1 MNKKFIYESGGIKMR
16 SKKLKLMVGALL
28 VTMVGATFVGC
39 GSNSSEGENNTASN
53 KDSVTISISGSTS
66 VGPLMEKIQE
76 KYEEENN
83 NITLEIQ
90 QNGSGAGIKDVISG
104 ISEIGMSSREL
115 KDEEK
120 TSVQGT
126 TVAYDGIA
134 LLVNPEN
141 TVKNISLEDVK
152 KIYTGEITNWKD
164 LGGDDSP
171 IVVVS
176 REEGSGTRDAFQ
188 EIVGYESEE
197 LTKDATISDGSGAV
211 KTTVAGN
218 KNAIGFASFEYI
230 DNTVKA
236 LNVNDVEPTAE
247 NVKAGDYKISRP
259 FILVTKED
267 SLTENGQKLIDFVL
281 STEGQQIV
289 EENKLITIE

>member
-1 MNKKFIYESGGIKMR
+1 MR

-39 GSNSSEGENNTASN
+39 GSNESAEGDKSGSGAI
-53 KDSVTISISGSTS
+53 TISISGSTS

-76 KYEEENN
+76 KYEAENSN
-83 NITLEIQ
+83 VTLEIQ
-90 QNGSGAGIKDVISG
+90 QNASGAGIKDVISG
-104 ISEIGMSSREL
+104 ISEVGMSSREL
-115 KDEEK
+115 KDDEK
-120 TSVQGT
+120 TSVQGSI
-126 TVAYDGIA
+126 VAYDGIA

-141 TVKNISLEDVK
+141 SVKNISLEDVK
-152 KIYTGEITNWKD
+152 KIYTGEITNWKE

-197 LTKDATISDGSGAV
+197 LVKDATISDGSGAV

-230 DNTVKA
+230 DDTVAA
-236 LNVNDVEPTAE
+236 LNIDDVEPTAD
-247 NVKAGDYKISRP
+247 NVKAGSYKISRP

-267 SLTENGQKLIDFVL
+267 SLTEEGQKLIDFVL
-281 STEGQQIV
+281 SAEGQQIV
-289 EENKLITIE
+289 GENKLITIE

>member
-1 MNKKFIYESGGIKMR
+1 MR
-16 SKKLKLMVGALL
+16 SKKLKLIVGALL
-28 VTMVGATFVGC
+28 VTMLGATFVGC
-39 GSNSSEGENNTASN
+39 GSSSSNDNNTDSS
-53 KDSVTISISGSTS
+53 KDSITISISGSTS

-76 KYEEENN
+76 KYEEENGN
-83 NITLEIQ
+83 TTLEIQ

-115 KDEEK
+115 KDDEK

-126 TVAYDGIA
+126 IVAYDGIA

-141 TVKNISLEDVK
+141 PVKNISLEDVK
-152 KIYTGEITNWKD
+152 KIYTGKITNWKE
-164 LGGDDSP
+164 LGGDDSA

-197 LTKDATISDGSGAV
+197 LIKDATISDGSGAV
-211 KTTVAGN
+211 KTIVAGN
-218 KNAIGFASFEYI
+218 KNAIGFASFEFI

-236 LNVNDVEPTAE
+236 LEIDDVAPTAE
-247 NVKAGDYKISRP
+247 NVKAGEYKISRP
-259 FILVTKED
+259 YILVTKEG
-267 SLTENGQKLIDFVL
+267 SLTEEGQNLIGFVL
-281 STEGQQIV
+281 SAEGQQIV

>member
-1 MNKKFIYESGGIKMR
+1 MR

-39 GSNSSEGENNTASN
+39 GSNSSEGKNNTASN
-53 KDSVTISISGSTS
+53 GGSVTISISGSTS

-83 NITLEIQ
+83 NVTLEIQ

-152 KIYTGEITNWKD
+152 KIYTGEITNWKE

-188 EIVGYESEE
+188 EIVGYKSEE

-236 LNVNDVEPTAE
+236 LSVNDIEPTAE

-267 SLTENGQKLIDFVL
+267 TLTENGQKLMDFVL

-289 EENKLITIE
+289 EENKLITID

>member
-1 MNKKFIYESGGIKMR
+1 MR

-28 VTMVGATFVGC
+28 VTMIGATFVGC
-39 GSNSSEGENNTASN
+39 GSNAEGNNTASS
-53 KDSVTISISGSTS
+53 KDAITISISGSTS

-76 KYEEENN
+76 KYEEENSN
-83 NITLEIQ
+83 VILEIQ

-120 TSVQGT
+120 ESVQGT
-126 TVAYDGIA
+126 IVAYDGIA
-134 LLVNPEN
+134 LLVNPN
-141 TVKNISLEDVK
+141 NPVKNISLEDVK
-152 KIYTGEITNWKD
+152 KIYTGEITNWKE
-164 LGGDDSP
+164 LGGDDAP

-197 LTKDATISDGSGAV
+197 LLKDATISDGSGAV

-230 DNTVKA
+230 DDTVSA
-236 LNVNDVEPTAE
+236 LSIDGVEPTAE
-247 NVKAGDYKISRP
+247 NVKAGSYKLSRP

-267 SLTENGQKLIDFVL
+267 SLTENGQKLIDFAL
-281 STEGQQIV
+281 SAEGQQIV
-289 EENKLITIE
+289 EENKLITLE

>member
-1 MNKKFIYESGGIKMR
+1 MR

-39 GSNSSEGENNTASN
+39 GSNESAEGDKAGSGA
-53 KDSVTISISGSTS
+53 VTISISGSTS
-66 VGPLMEKIQE
+66 VGPLMEKVQE
-76 KYEEENN
+76 IYEEEISNV
-83 NITLEIQ
+83 TLEIQ
-90 QNGSGAGIKDVISG
+90 QNGSGAGIKDVIG
-104 ISEIGMSSREL
+104 GVSEIGMSSREL

-120 TSVQGT
+120 GSVEGT
-126 TVAYDGIA
+126 TIAYDGIA
-134 LLVNPEN
+134 LLVNPNN

-164 LGGDDSP
+164 LGGEDAP

-197 LTKDATISDGSGAV
+197 LTKDASISDGSGAV

-230 DNTVKA
+230 DDTVSA
-236 LNVNDVEPTAE
+236 LSVNDVEPTAE

-259 FILVTKED
+259 FLLVTSKD
-267 SLTENGQKLIDFVL
+267 TLTDEGQKLIDFVL
-281 STEGQQIV
+281 SSEGQQIV
-289 EENKLITIE
+289 KDNKLITIE

>member
-1 MNKKFIYESGGIKMR
+1 MR

-39 GSNSSEGENNTASN
+39 GSNGSEGEDNNTASN
-53 KDSVTISISGSTS
+53 KDAVTISISGSTS

-76 KYEEENN
+76 KYEADNN
-83 NITLEIQ
+83 NVTLEIQ
-90 QNGSGAGIKDVISG
+90 QNGSGAGIKDVIG
-104 ISEIGMSSREL
+104 GVSEIGMSSREL

-120 TSVQGT
+120 GQVEGT
-126 TVAYDGIA
+126 TIAYDGIA
-134 LLVNPEN
+134 LLVNPN
-141 TVKNISLEDVK
+141 NSVKNITLEEVK
-152 KIYTGEITNWKD
+152 KIYTGEITNWKE
-164 LGGDDSP
+164 LGGEDKP

-218 KNAIGFASFEYI
+218 ENAIGFASFEYI
-230 DNTVKA
+230 DNTVSA
-236 LNVNDVEPTAE
+236 LSVDNVEPTAE
-247 NVKAGDYKISRP
+247 NVKAGEYKISRP
-259 FILVTKED
+259 FLLVTKED
-267 SLTENGQKLIDFVL
+267 TLTENGKALIDFVL
-281 STEGQQIV
+281 SSEGQQIV
-289 EENKLITIE
+289 ADNKLITLE

>member
-1 MNKKFIYESGGIKMR
+1 MR

-289 EENKLITIE
+289 EENKSITIE

>member
-1 MNKKFIYESGGIKMR
+1 MR

-39 GSNSSEGENNTASN
+39 GSNESAEGDNLSSGAGA
-53 KDSVTISISGSTS
+53 VTISISGSTS

-76 KYEEENN
+76 KYEEENSN
-83 NITLEIQ
+83 VTLEIQ
-90 QNGSGAGIKDVISG
+90 QNGSGAGIKDVVG
-104 ISEIGMSSREL
+104 GVSEIGMSSREL

-120 TSVQGT
+120 TSVEGT
-126 TVAYDGIA
+126 TIAYDGIA
-134 LLVNPEN
+134 LLVNPKN

-152 KIYTGEITNWKD
+152 KIYTGEITNWKE
-164 LGGDDSP
+164 LGGEDSP

-197 LTKDATISDGSGAV
+197 LTKDASISDGSGAV

-218 KNAIGFASFEYI
+218 VNAVGFASFEYI
-230 DNTVKA
+230 DDTVSA
-236 LNVNDVEPTAE
+236 LSIDDVEPTAE

-259 FILVTKED
+259 FMLVTTKD
-267 SLTENGQKLIDFVL
+267 NLTDEGQKLIDFIL
-281 STEGQQIV
+281 SSEGQQIV
-289 EENKLITIE
+289 ADNKLITIE

>member
-1 MNKKFIYESGGIKMR
+1 MR

-197 LTKDATISDGSGAV
+197 LTKDAAISDGSGAV

>member
-1 MNKKFIYESGGIKMR
+1 MR
-16 SKKLKLMVGALL
+16 SKKLKLIVGAML

-39 GSNSSEGENNTASN
+39 GSSEGANSDSNVAS
-53 KDSVTISISGSTS
+53 ISISGSTS
-66 VGPLMEKIQE
+66 VGPLMEKVQE
-76 KYEEENN
+76 KYEENN
-83 NITLEIQ
+83 SVILEIQ

-120 TSVQGT
+120 NSVEAT

-141 TVKNISLEDVK
+141 KVKNISLEDVK
-152 KIYTGEITNWKD
+152 NVYTGKITNWKE
-164 LGGDDSP
+164 LGGEDAP
-171 IVVVS
+171 IVVIS

-188 EIVGYESEE
+188 EIVGYKSEE
-197 LTKDATISDGSGAV
+197 LTKEATISDGSGAV

-230 DNTVKA
+230 DETVSA
-236 LNVNDVEPTAE
+236 LNVNDVEPTAD
-247 NVKAGDYKISRP
+247 NVKGGQYKISRP
-259 FILVTKED
+259 FLLVTKSD
-267 SLTENGQKLIDFVL
+267 SVTENGQKLIDYVL
-281 STEGQQIV
+281 SPEGQQIV
-289 EENKLITIE
+289 ADNKLITVE

>member
-1 MNKKFIYESGGIKMR
+1 MR

-39 GSNSSEGENNTASN
+39 GSNGSSDNNTASN
-53 KDSVTISISGSTS
+53 KDATTISISGSTS
-66 VGPLMEKIQE
+66 IGPLMEKIQE
-76 KYEEENN
+76 KYEEENSGV
-83 NITLEIQ
+83 TLEIQ

-115 KDEEK
+115 KDDEK

-126 TVAYDGIA
+126 IVAYDGIA

-141 TVKNISLEDVK
+141 PVKNISLEDVK
-152 KIYTGEITNWKD
+152 KIYTGEITNWKE
-164 LGGDDSP
+164 LGGDDST

-197 LTKDATISDGSGAV
+197 LLKDATISDGSGAV

-230 DNTVKA
+230 DNTVSA
-236 LNVNDVEPTAE
+236 LNINDVEPTAD
-247 NVKAGDYKISRP
+247 NVKSGDYKLSRP

-281 STEGQQIV
+281 SAEGQQIV

>member
-1 MNKKFIYESGGIKMR
+1 MR
-16 SKKLKLMVGALL
+16 SKRLKLMVGAVL
-28 VTMVGATFVGC
+28 VTMIGATFVGC
-39 GSNSSEGENNTASN
+39 GSNEDNNKASN
-53 KDSVTISISGSTS
+53 GDSVTISISGSTS

-76 KYEEENN
+76 KYEEENSN
-83 NITLEIQ
+83 VTLEIQ

-134 LLVNPEN
+134 LLVNPN
-141 TVKNISLEDVK
+141 NPVKNISLDDVR
-152 KIYTGEITNWKD
+152 KIYTGEITNWKE
-164 LGGDDSP
+164 LGGKDSP

-188 EIVGYESEE
+188 EIVGYKSEE
-197 LTKDATISDGSGAV
+197 LKKDATISDGSGAV

-218 KNAIGFASFEYI
+218 ENAIGFASFEYI
-230 DNTVKA
+230 DNTVSA
-236 LNVNDVEPTAE
+236 LSVNDVEPTAE
-247 NVKAGDYKISRP
+247 NVKAGQYKISRP

-267 SLTENGQKLIDFVL
+267 TLTEEGQKLIDFVL
-281 STEGQQIV
+281 SNEGQQIV
-289 EENKLITIE
+289 EENKLITID

>member
-1 MNKKFIYESGGIKMR
+1 MR

-39 GSNSSEGENNTASN
+39 GSNSSEGKNNTASN
-53 KDSVTISISGSTS
+53 GGSVTISISGSTS

-83 NITLEIQ
+83 NVTLEIQ

-134 LLVNPEN
+134 LLVNTEN
-141 TVKNISLEDVK
+141 PVSNISLEDVK
-152 KIYTGEITNWKD
+152 KRYTGEITNWKE

-188 EIVGYESEE
+188 EIVGYKSEE

-236 LNVNDVEPTAE
+236 LSVNDIEPTAE

-267 SLTENGQKLIDFVL
+267 TLTENGQKLMDFVL

-289 EENKLITIE
+289 EENKLITID

>member
-1 MNKKFIYESGGIKMR
+1 MR
-16 SKKLKLMVGALL
+16 SKKLKLMVGTLL

-39 GSNSSEGENNTASN
+39 GSNSSEGKNNTASN
-53 KDSVTISISGSTS
+53 GGSVTISISGSTS

-83 NITLEIQ
+83 NVTLEIQ

-134 LLVNPEN
+134 LLVNTEN
-141 TVKNISLEDVK
+141 PVSNISLEDVK
-152 KIYTGEITNWKD
+152 KIYTGEITNWKE

-188 EIVGYESEE
+188 EIVGYKSEE

-236 LNVNDVEPTAE
+236 LSVNDIEPTAE

-267 SLTENGQKLIDFVL
+267 TLTENGQKLMDFVL

-289 EENKLITIE
+289 EENKLITID

>member
-1 MNKKFIYESGGIKMR
+1 MR

-28 VTMVGATFVGC
+28 VTMIGATFVGC
-39 GSNSSEGENNTASN
+39 GSNEDNNKASN
-53 KDSVTISISGSTS
+53 GDSVTISISGSTS

-76 KYEEENN
+76 KYEEENSN
-83 NITLEIQ
+83 VTLEIQ

-134 LLVNPEN
+134 LLVNPN
-141 TVKNISLEDVK
+141 NPVKNISLDDVR
-152 KIYTGEITNWKD
+152 KIYTGEITNWKE
-164 LGGDDSP
+164 LGGKDSP

-188 EIVGYESEE
+188 EIVGYKSEE
-197 LTKDATISDGSGAV
+197 LKKDATISDGSGAV

-218 KNAIGFASFEYI
+218 ENAIGFASFEYI
-230 DNTVKA
+230 DNTVSA
-236 LNVNDVEPTAE
+236 LSVNDVEPTAE
-247 NVKAGDYKISRP
+247 NVKAGQYKISRP

-267 SLTENGQKLIDFVL
+267 TLTEEGQKLIDFVL
-281 STEGQQIV
+281 SNEGQQIV
-289 EENKLITIE
+289 

>member
-1 MNKKFIYESGGIKMR
+1 MR
-16 SKKLKLMVGALL
+16 SKKLKLIVGAML

-39 GSNSSEGENNTASN
+39 GSSEGANSDSNVAS
-53 KDSVTISISGSTS
+53 ISISGSTS
-66 VGPLMEKIQE
+66 VGPLMEKVQE
-76 KYEEENN
+76 KYEENN
-83 NITLEIQ
+83 SVILEIQ

-120 TSVQGT
+120 NSVEAT

-141 TVKNISLEDVK
+141 KVKNISLEDVK
-152 KIYTGEITNWKD
+152 NVYTGKITNWKE
-164 LGGDDSP
+164 LGGEDAP
-171 IVVVS
+171 IVVIS

-188 EIVGYESEE
+188 EIVGYKSEE
-197 LTKDATISDGSGAV
+197 LTKEATISDGSGAV

-230 DNTVKA
+230 DNTVSA
-236 LNVNDVEPTAE
+236 LSVNDVEPTAD
-247 NVKAGDYKISRP
+247 NVKVGQYKISRP
-259 FILVTKED
+259 FLLVTKSD
-267 SLTENGQKLIDFVL
+267 SVTENGQKLIDYVL
-281 STEGQQIV
+281 SPEGQQIV
-289 EENKLITIE
+289 ADNKLITVE

>member
-1 MNKKFIYESGGIKMR
+1 MR

-28 VTMVGATFVGC
+28 VTVVGATFVGC

>member
-1 MNKKFIYESGGIKMR
+1 MR

-28 VTMVGATFVGC
+28 VTIVGSTFVGC
-39 GSNSSEGENNTASN
+39 GSNSSSENNTASN
-53 KDSVTISISGSTS
+53 KNAITISISGSTS

-76 KYEEENN
+76 KYEEENSN
-83 NITLEIQ
+83 VILEIQ
-90 QNGSGAGIKDVISG
+90 QNGSGAGIKDVTSG

-120 TSVQGT
+120 SAVQGT

-141 TVKNISLEDVK
+141 PVKNISLEDVK
-152 KIYTGEITNWKD
+152 KIYTGEITNWKEV
-164 LGGDDSP
+164 GGDDAQ

-197 LTKDATISDGSGAV
+197 LLKDATISDGSGAV

-230 DNTVKA
+230 DSTVSA
-236 LNVNDVEPTAE
+236 LNINDVEPTAD
-247 NVKAGDYKISRP
+247 NVKAGNYKLSRP

-267 SLTENGQKLIDFVL
+267 ALSENGKKLIEFVL
-281 STEGQQIV
+281 SAEGQQIV
-289 EENKLITIE
+289 EENKLITLE

>member
-1 MNKKFIYESGGIKMR
+1 MR

-39 GSNSSEGENNTASN
+39 GSNGSSDNNTASN
-53 KDSVTISISGSTS
+53 KDATTISISGSTS
-66 VGPLMEKIQE
+66 IGPLMEKIQE
-76 KYEEENN
+76 KYEEENSGV
-83 NITLEIQ
+83 TLEIQ

-104 ISEIGMSSREL
+104 ISEIGMSSRKL
-115 KDEEK
+115 KDDEK

-126 TVAYDGIA
+126 IVAYDGIA

-141 TVKNISLEDVK
+141 PVKNISLEDVK
-152 KIYTGEITNWKD
+152 KIYTGEITNWKE
-164 LGGDDSP
+164 LGGDDST

-197 LTKDATISDGSGAV
+197 LLKDATISDGSGAV

-230 DNTVKA
+230 DNTVAA
-236 LNVNDVEPTAE
+236 LNIDDVEPTAD
-247 NVKAGDYKISRP
+247 NVKSGSYKISRP

-267 SLTENGQKLIDFVL
+267 SLTEDGQKLISFVL
-281 STEGQQIV
+281 SDEGQQIV

>member
-1 MNKKFIYESGGIKMR
+1 MR

-39 GSNSSEGENNTASN
+39 GSNGSEGEDNNTASN
-53 KDSVTISISGSTS
+53 KDAVTISISGSTS

-76 KYEEENN
+76 KYEADNN
-83 NITLEIQ
+83 NVTLEIQ
-90 QNGSGAGIKDVISG
+90 QNGSGAGIKDVIG
-104 ISEIGMSSREL
+104 GVSEIGMSSREL

-120 TSVQGT
+120 GQVEGT
-126 TVAYDGIA
+126 TIAYDGIA
-134 LLVNPEN
+134 LLVNPN
-141 TVKNISLEDVK
+141 NSVKNITLEEVK

-164 LGGDDSP
+164 LGGEDKP

-218 KNAIGFASFEYI
+218 ENAIGFASFEYI
-230 DNTVKA
+230 DNTVSA
-236 LNVNDVEPTAE
+236 LSVDNVEPTAE
-247 NVKAGDYKISRP
+247 NVKAGEYKISRP
-259 FILVTKED
+259 FLLVTKED
-267 SLTENGQKLIDFVL
+267 TLTENGKALIDFVL
-281 STEGQQIV
+281 SSEGQQIV
-289 EENKLITIE
+289 ADNKLITLE

>member
-1 MNKKFIYESGGIKMR
+1 MR
-16 SKKLKLMVGALL
+16 SKKLKLIVGAML

-39 GSNSSEGENNTASN
+39 GSSEGANSDSNVAS
-53 KDSVTISISGSTS
+53 ISISGSTS
-66 VGPLMEKIQE
+66 VGPLMEKVQE
-76 KYEEENN
+76 KYEENN
-83 NITLEIQ
+83 SVILEIQ

-120 TSVQGT
+120 NSVEAT

-141 TVKNISLEDVK
+141 KVKNISLEDVK
-152 KIYTGEITNWKD
+152 NVYTGKITNWKE
-164 LGGDDSP
+164 LGGEDAP
-171 IVVVS
+171 IVVIS

-188 EIVGYESEE
+188 EIVGYKSEE
-197 LTKDATISDGSGAV
+197 LTKEATISDGSGAV

-230 DNTVKA
+230 DETVSA
-236 LNVNDVEPTAE
+236 LNVNDVEPTAD
-247 NVKAGDYKISRP
+247 NVKGGQYKISRP
-259 FILVTKED
+259 FLLVTKSD
-267 SLTENGQKLIDFVL
+267 SVTENGQKLIDYVL
-281 STEGQQIV
+281 SPEGQQIV
-289 EENKLITIE
+289 SDNKLITVE

>member
-1 MNKKFIYESGGIKMR
+1 MR

-39 GSNSSEGENNTASN
+39 GSNGSEGEDNNTASN
-53 KDSVTISISGSTS
+53 KDAVTISISGSTS

-76 KYEEENN
+76 KYEADNN
-83 NITLEIQ
+83 NVTLEIQ
-90 QNGSGAGIKDVISG
+90 QNGSGAGIKDVIG
-104 ISEIGMSSREL
+104 GVSEIGMSSREL

-120 TSVQGT
+120 GQVEGT
-126 TVAYDGIA
+126 TIAYDGIA
-134 LLVNPEN
+134 LLVNPN
-141 TVKNISLEDVK
+141 NSVKNITLEDVK

-164 LGGDDSP
+164 LGGEDKP

-218 KNAIGFASFEYI
+218 ENAIGFASFEYI
-230 DNTVKA
+230 DNTVSA
-236 LNVNDVEPTAE
+236 LSVDNVEPTAE
-247 NVKAGDYKISRP
+247 NVKAGEYKISRP
-259 FILVTKED
+259 FLLVTKED
-267 SLTENGQKLIDFVL
+267 TLTENGKALIDFVL
-281 STEGQQIV
+281 SSEGQQIV
-289 EENKLITIE
+289 ADNKLITLE

>member
-1 MNKKFIYESGGIKMR
+1 MR

-39 GSNSSEGENNTASN
+39 GSNSSEGEDNNTASN

-76 KYEEENN
+76 KYEEENSN
-83 NITLEIQ
+83 VTLEIQ

-120 TSVQGT
+120 SQVEGT
-126 TVAYDGIA
+126 TIAYDGIA

-141 TVKNISLEDVK
+141 KVKNISLEDVK
-152 KIYTGEITNWKD
+152 KVYTGEITNWKE

-171 IVVVS
+171 IVVIS

-197 LTKDATISDGSGAV
+197 LAKDATISDGSGAV

-230 DNTVKA
+230 DSTVAA
-236 LNVNDVEPTAE
+236 LSVNDVEPTAD
-247 NVKAGDYKISRP
+247 NVKAGEYKISRP
-259 FILVTKED
+259 FLLVTKED
-267 SLTENGQKLIDFVL
+267 SLTENGQKLIEFVL
-281 STEGQQIV
+281 SDEGQKIV
-289 EENKLITIE
+289 EENKLITLE